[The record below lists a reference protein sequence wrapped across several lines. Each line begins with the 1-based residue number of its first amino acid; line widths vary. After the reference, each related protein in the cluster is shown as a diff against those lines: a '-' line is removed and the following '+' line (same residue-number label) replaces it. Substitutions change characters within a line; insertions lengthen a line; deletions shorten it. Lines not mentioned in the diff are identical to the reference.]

1 VNLTELEAVIAEPK
15 RLLGML
21 QAGKLL
27 TSAQIQLL
35 RNHLTVAERLI
46 ASYPTQSVHGDVH
59 LQNVI
64 ATAEGPLWTDFENVC
79 RAPVLWDLACLKTST
94 ELYGIGE
101 ERLQSCLR
109 GYGRPVLDDKDLR
122 PFMLARVVGVSAW
135 AATRAA
141 HDARA
146 ATRLRDGLN
155 WLRHHRI

>member
-1 VNLTELEAVIAEPK
+1 
-15 RLLGML
+15 
-21 QAGKLL
+21 
-27 TSAQIQLL
+27 
-35 RNHLTVAERLI
+35 
-46 ASYPTQSVHGDVH
+46 VH

-122 PFMLARVVGVSAW
+122 PFMHARVVGVSAW